1 MMFTDLSPNEFDW
14 IEFGSVCWEAINM
27 QATMISSDKLLGLRA
42 DMNLVVVPDQNNLAW
57 DQAKQ
62 MTQKGNCMNRA
73 ETARIGTDSQSHM
86 SHVRA
91 DQKRSEQVQALAMVQ
106 TGTRSRRL
114 SARRPTALERR
125 HQRETAL
132 IYEYQGRSQGAP
144 LFLSLAKHDDANWQS
159 LHYCVGAQGAVPFG
173 NSSSCDPEHARR
185 RLACNEL

>member
-1 MMFTDLSPNEFDW
+1 MFTDLSPNEFDW
-14 IEFGSVCWEAINM
+14 VEFRGVRWEVIGM
-27 QATMISSDKLLGLRA
+27 QATTISSNKLLSLRA
-42 DMNLVVVPDQNNLAW
+42 DMNFVVVPNQNDLAW

-73 ETARIGTDSQSHM
+73 ETARIRTDGQSHM

-91 DQKRSEQVQALAMVQ
+91 DQKRAEQVQALVMVQ
-106 TGTRSRRL
+106 TSTRSWRL
-114 SARRPTALERR
+114 SARRPTPLERR

-132 IYEYQGRSQGAP
+132 IYEYQGRFQGAP

-159 LHYCVGAQGAVPFG
+159 LHHCVGAQGAVPFG

-185 RLACNEL
+185 RWACNEL

>member
-1 MMFTDLSPNEFDW
+1 MFTDLSPNEFDW
-14 IEFGSVCWEAINM
+14 VEFGSVRWEAIDM
-27 QATMISSDKLLGLRA
+27 QATMIPSNKLLGLRA
-42 DMNLVVVPDQNNLAW
+42 DMNFVVVPDQNDLTW

-62 MTQKGNCMNRA
+62 MTQKSNCMNRA

-91 DQKRSEQVQALAMVQ
+91 DQKRSEHVQTLVMVQ

-114 SARRPTALERR
+114 SARRPTPLERR

-132 IYEYQGRSQGAP
+132 IYEYQGRFQGAP

-159 LHYCVGAQGAVPFG
+159 LHHYVGVQGAVPFG
-173 NSSSCDPEHARR
+173 NSNSCDPKHARR
-185 RLACNEL
+185 RWACNEL